1 MKQLSKRIN
10 LIFRSSV
17 SLLNN
22 VLSFWLIWW
31 NISALHFHSSLT
43 PSRKFI
49 FLFFLDFQFGELSFL
64 QLYKILFPTPVM
76 QHIYLSCHS
85 SVFLYFFLYC
95 ICYNISSAL
104 CFHFLAMRHIDLS
117 SPTRDWIHT
126 PCIGKWSLYHWTEVC
141 QKSVSK
147 RRVFSPALVYKFLEV
162 SSE

>member
-31 NISALHFHSSLT
+31 NISPLHFHSSLT
-43 PSRKFI
+43 PSRNLFFFSFWI
-49 FLFFLDFQFGELSFL
+49 SSLVNFLFCNYIRFYSPHQSCNTFT
-64 QLYKILFPTPVM
+64 FPATQV
-76 QHIYLSCHS
+76 YFSL
-85 SVFLYFFLYC
+85 FFLYC

-117 SPTRDWIHT
+117 SPTRDGIHS
-126 PCIGKWSLYHWTEVC
+126 PCIGKWSLYHWTGAS
-141 QKSVSK
+141 QKSVS
-147 RRVFSPALVYKFLEV
+147 
-162 SSE
+162 